1 VPGAHS
7 ASGPLAGPFREH
19 ELMSSPLLVS
29 VSAMDTRLGRPAIP
43 TVEEPG
49 EVGEWARHHREA
61 LRAALCSCG

>member
-1 VPGAHS
+1 
-7 ASGPLAGPFREH
+7 
-19 ELMSSPLLVS
+19 MSSPLLVS